1 MSIRTIRQLLAFT
14 IFLFSS
20 SLAIASD
27 LCKPEKRTADYTGK
41 VECYLS
47 HKPDIL
53 RSRYAMKHGKK
64 HGVATLYYANGKVRA
79 ISHYQQGQHQYTEAT
94 YSDTGKIQTS
104 YDPQKNMRTEYF
116 ESGRPELQIY
126 YEERMRHKRPR
137 KEIVRRLSYYQ
148 NGRIKQEQKEADP
161 EKAII
166 HEQNYYDSGRL
177 ASSGFKFN
185 GYNFDWWRFYHENGA
200 LSLENHY
207 DLRGNYVTE
216 AKFYDKTG
224 TLEKH
229 EHYYPDGS
237 RK

>member
-1 MSIRTIRQLLAFT
+1 MPTKVILQLFVVML
-14 IFLFSS
+14 FLFGTSRTT
-20 SLAIASD
+20 ATQ

-53 RSRYAMKHGKK
+53 RSRYVMKQGKK
-64 HGVATLYYANGKVRA
+64 HGVSTLYYANGQIRA
-79 ISHYQQGQHQYTEAT
+79 ISHYQQGQHHYTEAT
-94 YSDTGKIQTS
+94 YSDQGKIQTS
-104 YDPQKNMRTEYF
+104 YDPKKNMRTEYF
-116 ESGRPELQIY
+116 ESGRPEFQVY

-166 HEQNYYDSGRL
+166 QEQNYYDSGRL

-185 GYNFDWWRFYHENGA
+185 GYNFDWWRYYHENGA
-200 LSLENHY
+200 LSLEKHY
-207 DLRGNYVTE
+207 HLRENYVTE

-224 TLEKH
+224 VLEKH